1 MKFNLDRNAYAYLH
15 DALYDVFDQSFNH
28 SQIDKLFELH
38 PAWDGVMD
46 TLGRG
51 ELMDKICFH
60 FIQMKVPIYNDTQEF
75 EDEFHRKIA
84 ENKDRFL
91 AYINN

>member
-1 MKFNLDRNAYAYLH
+1 
-15 DALYDVFDQSFNH
+15 
-28 SQIDKLFELH
+28 
-38 PAWDGVMD
+38 
-46 TLGRG
+46 
-51 ELMDKICFH
+51 
-60 FIQMKVPIYNDTQEF
+60 MKVPIYNDTQEF